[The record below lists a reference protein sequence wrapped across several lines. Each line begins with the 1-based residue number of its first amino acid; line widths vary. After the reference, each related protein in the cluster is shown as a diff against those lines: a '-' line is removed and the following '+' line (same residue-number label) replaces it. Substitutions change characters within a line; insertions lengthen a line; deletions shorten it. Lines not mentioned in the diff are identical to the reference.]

1 MAPTSSNNESN
12 NSNNN
17 NNNLPQRPDRKE
29 MVLLLWRD
37 FSMEMVQLDMIDIE
51 AKAANLN

>member
-17 NNNLPQRPDRKE
+17 PLQRPDRKE

-51 AKAANLN
+51 AKVANLN

>member
-1 MAPTSSNNESN
+1 MAPTSSNNNETP
-12 NSNNN
+12 
-17 NNNLPQRPDRKE
+17 LRPDRKE

-51 AKAANLN
+51 AKVANLN

>member
-1 MAPTSSNNESN
+1 MAPTSSNNNETQ
-12 NSNNN
+12 
-17 NNNLPQRPDRKE
+17 LPLRPDRKG

-51 AKAANLN
+51 AKVANLN

>member
-1 MAPTSSNNESN
+1 MAPTSSNNEN
-12 NSNNN
+12 
-17 NNNLPQRPDRKE
+17 PMQRPDRKE

-51 AKAANLN
+51 AKVANLN

>member
-1 MAPTSSNNESN
+1 MAPTKSSNESP
-12 NSNNN
+12 
-17 NNNLPQRPDRKE
+17 LRPDRKE

-51 AKAANLN
+51 AKVANLN

>member
-12 NSNNN
+12 NTP
-17 NNNLPQRPDRKE
+17 LQRPDRKE
-29 MVLLLWRD
+29 TVLLLWRD

-51 AKAANLN
+51 AKVANLN